1 VINVP
6 EHIKALRPYTPGK
19 PIEELERELGIK
31 NPIKL
36 ASNENPIGPSPAA
49 VRAITAGLKKTL
61 NRYPD
66 GNGYYLKN
74 ALAKKLSKNPPFPP
88 FNKGGQREITYNITP
103 ENIILGNGSNELLD
117 IAARAFL
124 APGDEAIMAHPSFVV
139 YAMAVQAA
147 GGKAIQSPLRDY
159 RHDLDAMLSA
169 VTPKTKMLFI
179 ANPNNPTGTMN
190 TKGEFDRL
198 MRKIRDGIL
207 VVVDEAYYEY
217 VNDTRYADSFKHFRA
232 GRDILILRTFSK
244 IYGLAGLRIG
254 YGIARQDIITEM
266 NKVRAP
272 FNTNSVAQKA
282 AIEALKDKGH
292 IKKSREINNKGKK
305 YLYKELS
312 SLGISYAPTE
322 ANFIYIPAAGSMDI
336 YKKLLYDGV
345 IVRPTGPD
353 AIRVTIGLPEEN
365 KKFIKA
371 MKTVMRNQ

>member
-217 VNDTRYADSFKHFRA
+217 VNDTRYADSFKHLRA

-365 KKFIKA
+365 KRFIKA

>member
-1 VINVP
+1 MINVP

-365 KKFIKA
+365 KRFIKA